1 MRPLCH
7 STTAPLFQLNLSRHH
22 IRATMPA
29 NFKGKNSRSKI
40 APLSRFCKKNP
51 SITVFTKCSC
61 LLSHI
66 LRLLSLVSCLL
77 YMSHNCP
84 DPGMRIPPIQFT
96 MMTHHG
102 IFLSLPQNWQWWLIM
117 DYFSFSQNCPDP
129 GMRVPPI
136 QLTIMTHHGVFLYL
150 SHRIVWIPAR
160 GFHLFSSQWWL
171 IMDNFSLSQN
181 YPDPGMRVPPI

>member
-1 MRPLCH
+1 MFCIVASCVFVNSSVMGARHFFQFARHCDVCPLCH

-22 IRATMPA
+22 IKATMPA

-40 APLSRFCKKNP
+40 APLSSFCKKNP

-102 IFLSLPQNWQWWLIM
+102 LFLSLTQILP
-117 DYFSFSQNCPDP
+117 
-129 GMRVPPI
+129 
-136 QLTIMTHHGVFLYL
+136 
-150 SHRIVWIPAR
+150 
-160 GFHLFSSQWWL
+160 
-171 IMDNFSLSQN
+171 
-181 YPDPGMRVPPI
+181 